1 MEDAGEY
8 APSVLNLYPLD
19 IAENIDAGIWEGNLS
34 VVDFDDPDGNGT
46 YEFSLLSDPSS
57 DNESF
62 GITGN
67 ILRANQSFD
76 FENETELRI
85 LVRVT
90 DITNRFRDANFTL
103 KIIDDDYEDYD
114 GDGLSEKSEEL
125 AGTSDLL
132 IDSDND
138 GITDSVEIAAGSNP
152 IDPLSK
158 PNYPPLDLNAT
169 APLTIS
175 ENRPVGTIVGE
186 FNATDP
192 DDNASLTY
200 RLVSGVEASDN
211 SLFMMDANGTLKT
224 AVIFDYESNA
234 STYSIRVQAK
244 DDYNATVED
253 NFMVMLT
260 DDQHEDTDGD
270 GFTDFQEISAGTDI
284 NDINS
289 TPGID
294 FGLVAWYPFD
304 GNASDMSGNGRHGIN
319 FQAST
324 LTRDRM
330 GVDLKAVS
338 FDGSEFD

>member
-138 GITDSVEIAAGSNP
+138 GITDSVGYAE
-152 IDPLSK
+152 
-158 PNYPPLDLNAT
+158 
-169 APLTIS
+169 
-175 ENRPVGTIVGE
+175 
-186 FNATDP
+186 
-192 DDNASLTY
+192 
-200 RLVSGVEASDN
+200 
-211 SLFMMDANGTLKT
+211 
-224 AVIFDYESNA
+224 
-234 STYSIRVQAK
+234 
-244 DDYNATVED
+244 
-253 NFMVMLT
+253 
-260 DDQHEDTDGD
+260 
-270 GFTDFQEISAGTDI
+270 
-284 NDINS
+284 
-289 TPGID
+289 
-294 FGLVAWYPFD
+294 
-304 GNASDMSGNGRHGIN
+304 
-319 FQAST
+319 
-324 LTRDRM
+324 
-330 GVDLKAVS
+330 
-338 FDGSEFD
+338 